1 MKKMLQ
7 KIFSVKNKKNHK
19 IVRILGIKLKFR
31 ISEKNMISSQKPV
44 KLYDIKGQ
52 NNQIIIVENGN
63 ENIFDNIEVIDG
75 LKIVING
82 SNNTIKLHKPFNL
95 FNNVFIEIGND
106 NVEIEI
112 EENCILERLHI
123 RACFGTSQKCF
134 IGKNT
139 IHYGGAIVLD
149 ENTHCIIEPDCLIAE
164 GLFVWASDGHTIY
177 DNTTKKLL
185 NKITSPVTIGKHT

>member
-95 FNNVFIEIGND
+95 FNNVFIEISKRRRE
-106 NVEIEI
+106 EIE
-112 EENCILERLHI
+112 NNQILHKYRSKI
-123 RACFGTSQKCF
+123 KD
-134 IGKNT
+134 I
-139 IHYGGAIVLD
+139 
-149 ENTHCIIEPDCLIAE
+149 
-164 GLFVWASDGHTIY
+164 
-177 DNTTKKLL
+177 KLMDSL
-185 NKITSPVTIGKHT
+185 YPSVMNEDIDIQYIDLPF

>member
-19 IVRILGIKLKFR
+19 IIRILGIKLKFR

-82 SNNTIKLHKPFNL
+82 SNNTIKLL
-95 FNNVFIEIGND
+95 SLI
-106 NVEIEI
+106 
-112 EENCILERLHI
+112 HI
-123 RACFGTSQKCF
+123 
-134 IGKNT
+134 
-139 IHYGGAIVLD
+139 
-149 ENTHCIIEPDCLIAE
+149 
-164 GLFVWASDGHTIY
+164 
-177 DNTTKKLL
+177 
-185 NKITSPVTIGKHT
+185 

>member
-19 IVRILGIKLKFR
+19 IIRILGIKLKFR

-106 NVEIEI
+106 T
-112 EENCILERLHI
+112 
-123 RACFGTSQKCF
+123 GTSGRRLQ
-134 IGKNT
+134 
-139 IHYGGAIVLD
+139 AIPFRTRYAAKTEKTL
-149 ENTHCIIEPDCLIAE
+149 PKS
-164 GLFVWASDGHTIY
+164 G
-177 DNTTKKLL
+177 
-185 NKITSPVTIGKHT
+185 